1 MQQFNNGDT
10 AFLLISGALV
20 LFMTPGLAYL
30 YAGGSNNRGNVMH
43 TIMSSFV
50 ALPVVTVQWFI
61 WGYSL
66 AFSQSNNSYI
76 GNLNYAGMHNVYDG
90 GFYPTDPSVPN
101 MAFCFF
107 QMMFA
112 VITPAI
118 IFSGAAE
125 RIKMGPFM
133 IILFVW
139 ATIVYDPIAYWTWS
153 PSGWFMKLGGLDTAG
168 GMAVET
174 ASGFA
179 SLAMALA
186 LGPRKNKTK
195 GSINTPMV
203 SLGGAILWFGWI
215 GFNAGSIGAANA
227 RAANAAFVTHLSG
240 SVAAATWMLCDWIL
254 HKKVGVL
261 SIVNGAVAGMVCI
274 TPACGYV
281 QPASAL
287 AFGVVSAVAT
297 YTAARWRKR
306 FADDPFD
313 AFACHGVS
321 GFIGMLLTGVFAE
334 KKVIDLGLAIP
345 SAVKGGW
352 IDHNYIQLAK
362 QLAGA
367 TSSAVYSF
375 GMTFIIVK
383 ALMFIAKLTRT
394 SIIHQDQD
402 NIDENELG
410 ENAQAFLE
418 PNKYFSETHSKKSK
432 VTEMK
437 TKVEIIQTIDLEST
451 INKTSLEHEVRE

>member
-1 MQQFNNGDT
+1 MPQPEVNSGDT
-10 AFLLISGALV
+10 AFVLICGALV

-30 YAGGSNNRGNVMH
+30 YAGGSNNRNNIMH

-50 ALPVVTVQWFI
+50 AFPIVTIQWFI
-61 WGYSL
+61 WGFSL
-66 AFSQSNNSYI
+66 VFSKADNTFI
-76 GNLNYAGMHNVYDG
+76 GNLDYAGMHNVFNIKTGYEQD
-90 GFYPTDPSVPN
+90 PTVPI

-139 ATIVYDPIAYWTWS
+139 ATIVYDPIAYWTWN
-153 PSGWFMKLGGLDTAG
+153 PNGWFFKNGGLDTAG
-168 GMAVET
+168 GMPVET

-215 GFNAGSIGAANA
+215 GFNAGSVGGANA

-240 SVAAATWMLCDWIL
+240 SVAAATWMLLDWIL
-254 HKKVGVL
+254 HKKCGVL
-261 SIVNGAVAGMVCI
+261 SIVNGAVAGLVCI
-274 TPACGYV
+274 TPACGYI

-287 AFGVVSAVAT
+287 AFGVVSAVASF
-297 YTAARWRKR
+297 TAFRWRKR
-306 FADDPFD
+306 FVDDPFD
-313 AFACHGVS
+313 AFACHGIS

-334 KKVIDLGLAIP
+334 KKVIDVDLSTP
-345 SAVKGGW
+345 SLIKGGW
-352 IDHNYIQLAK
+352 IDHNYIQLAW
-362 QLAGA
+362 QCAGA
-367 TSSAVYSF
+367 VSAATYSF

-383 ALMFIAKLTRT
+383 VIMYIAKLAGT
-394 SIIHQDQD
+394 SIIHEDQD
-402 NIDENELG
+402 NTVVGPRN
-410 ENAQAFLE
+410 AFLNQE
-418 PNKYFSETHSKKSK
+418 E
-432 VTEMK
+432 E
-437 TKVEIIQTIDLEST
+437 
-451 INKTSLEHEVRE
+451 